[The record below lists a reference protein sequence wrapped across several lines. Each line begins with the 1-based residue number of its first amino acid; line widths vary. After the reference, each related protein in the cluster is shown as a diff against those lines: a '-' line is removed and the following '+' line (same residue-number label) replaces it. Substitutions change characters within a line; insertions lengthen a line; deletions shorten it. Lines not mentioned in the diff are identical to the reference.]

1 MCVAQ
6 KLRKLY
12 AMAKEKTER
21 LFLVVSPEEKA
32 LFGRASREVG
42 LSLSSWIRAI
52 ALAEAKKVLVTKD
65 DTRPTV

>member
-1 MCVAQ
+1 MRAPQ
-6 KLRKLY
+6 KLRNLY
-12 AMAKEKTER
+12 AMAREKTER
-21 LFLVVSPEEKA
+21 VFLVVSPDEKA

-52 ALAEAKKVLVTKD
+52 ALAEAKKVLGTKD